1 MRNAIQ
7 LQHDLEMYFIKPFL
21 MEILNKYKEVQ
32 FFNSRPNINKYI

>member
-7 LQHDLEMYFIKPFL
+7 LQHDLEMHLIKPFL
-21 MEILNKYKEVQ
+21 MEILNKYKRIQ